1 MVIGV
6 AGWRRRRRRPK
17 RRPPR
22 SRQPHLSCSRARLVE
37 SSCRRPPRPQVSWH
51 PTAATPAQ
59 GTSGACAG
67 LRCLRAKL
75 RGQRALRWAG
85 CAPCALR
92 RAVRHF
98 GLVCPFRLVL
108 LACLLACLRACLLAC
123 LLASDLPTF
132 LFSEIKIRNE
142 FTILKI
148 ELVEVVSSL
157 LFVGEDRPSGG
168 ARPRRPS
175 CWRAC

>member
-1 MVIGV
+1 MAARAAAVSAAILELGRKAEPEANLRAEV
-6 AGWRRRRRRPK
+6 ESAEAERAKTLTPERVELEADGDWCGGLAAETAKAQAKASTQPAA
-17 RRPPR
+17 PPVV
-22 SRQPHLSCSRARLVE
+22 LV

-92 RAVRHF
+92 RAHSEALWV
-98 GLVCPFRLVL
+98 GL
-108 LACLLACLRACLLAC
+108 
-123 LLASDLPTF
+123 
-132 LFSEIKIRNE
+132 
-142 FTILKI
+142 
-148 ELVEVVSSL
+148 SL
-157 LFVGEDRPSGG
+157 
-168 ARPRRPS
+168 
-175 CWRAC
+175 